1 MNILGISAYYHD
13 SAAALVRDGTI
24 IAAAQEERFTR
35 NKNDSEFPTN
45 AVRWCLAEA
54 GLSGNDVD
62 HIAFYDKPFL
72 KFERLI
78 ETYLAFVPRG
88 FSQFRTAL
96 PVWIGE
102 KFFQKNVLQRELAA
116 IDDDLGD
123 SSKLLFAEHHFS
135 HAASCFYPSPFEA
148 AAFLTM
154 DGVGEWTTTSAG
166 VGHGNKLEITQEIP
180 FPHSLGLLYAAFTYY
195 TGFKVNAD
203 EYKVMGLAPYGEP
216 IYAKTILDKLIDLK
230 PDGSF
235 RLAVEYFDYCTGLT
249 MTNSRFDALFGG
261 PPRKSDARLTKH
273 HMDLAASLQAVTE
286 EAVLRL
292 TRSLARETGLAN
304 LCLAGGVALN
314 CVANGKVLR
323 DGAFK
328 DIWIQPA
335 AGDAGGAVGAALAAY
350 HHHRGQPR
358 RVNNAPDGM
367 SGAYLGPAYSAAE
380 IRRCLNQ
387 AGAVYRELD
396 DIALFDEVVQALI
409 DQKVVGWFQGR
420 MEFGPRALGNR
431 SILGDARSPRL
442 QRELNMQIKYR
453 ESFRPFAPAVLREDV
468 AEYFELDCDSPY
480 MLLVAPV
487 KRSRQ
492 IAMTPEQQ
500 QLEGIQKLNVP
511 RSDIPAVTHVDYSAR
526 VQTVHRSTNERFD
539 QLLRAFRARTGNSV
553 LVNTS
558 FNVRDEPI
566 VCTPQDAYRCFMACE
581 MDVLVMGN
589 AILRKEDQLPALP
602 ASAPRGDR
610 LFPSRLLTGMKPP
623 GAAEDGSLE
632 RIEGAFR
639 CPKTGRIYS
648 DRDGVPSLLA
658 GIDAN
663 DVDPV
668 TGKVKAFYE
677 QFPFPNY
684 DGVQEFGDL
693 VNRGQKNAFA
703 KRLLDAIGHNKL
715 ILECGCGTG
724 QMSHFL
730 SLNNN
735 HVLGIDLS
743 LSSLKLAV
751 EHKLRNEVPRV
762 AFAQMNIFDLGVKDN
777 AFDVVISNGVLHHT
791 KDARLAFASI
801 VRKVKPGGIVVVGLY
816 NQIARLPTLVRSKF
830 IGLLGPKIDYVVR
843 NRIRDRNK
851 AEIWIRD
858 QYYNPHETWHS
869 IDEVM
874 DWFRENRVDY
884 LNCDPPIVGA
894 ANGGSASMFASTDP
908 KSKMHRVFTQW
919 SWLTSI
925 SSEGALFVLVG
936 QRQR

>member
-13 SAAALVRDGTI
+13 SAAALVRDGVI
-24 IAAAQEERFTR
+24 AAAAQEERFTR
-35 NKNDSEFPTN
+35 TKNDSEFPTK

-54 GLSGNDVD
+54 GISGKDVD
-62 HIAFYDKPFL
+62 HVAFYDKPFL

-78 ETYLAFVPRG
+78 ETYLAFAPHG
-88 FSQFRTAL
+88 FSSFRTAL

-123 SSKLLFAEHHFS
+123 ASKLLFTEHHFS
-135 HAASCFYPSPFEA
+135 HAASCFYPSPFEQ

-166 VGHGNKLEITQEIP
+166 VGHGRELEITQEIP

-195 TGFKVNAD
+195 TGFKINAD
-203 EYKVMGLAPYGEP
+203 EYKVMGLAPYGDP
-216 IYAKTILDKLIDLK
+216 IYAKIILDELIDLK

-235 RLAVEYFDYCTGLT
+235 RLALEYFDYCTGLT
-249 MTNSRFDALFGG
+249 MTNHKFDALFGG
-261 PPRKSDARLTKH
+261 PPRKSDERLTKR
-273 HMDLAASLQAVTE
+273 HMDLAASIQAVTE

-292 TRSLARETGLAN
+292 TRAIAKETSLAN

-328 DIWIQPA
+328 NIWIQPA

-350 HHHRGQPR
+350 HLHRGQPR
-358 RVNNAPDGM
+358 RVNNQPDGM
-367 SGAYLGPAYSAAE
+367 SGAYLGPAYSDDE
-380 IRRCLNQ
+380 IRRCLNA
-387 AGAVYRELD
+387 AGAVYHEID
-396 DIALFDEVVQALI
+396 DDALFDEVVGALI
-409 DQKVVGWFQGR
+409 DQKIVGWFQGR

-431 SILGDARSPRL
+431 SILGDARSPKL

-453 ESFRPFAPAVLREDV
+453 ESFRPFAPAVPREDV
-468 AEYFELDCDSPY
+468 SEYFDLDCDSPY

-487 KRSRQ
+487 KHSRQ
-492 IAMTPEQQ
+492 IAMTPDQQ
-500 QLEGIQKLNVP
+500 KLEGIQKLNVP

-526 VQTVHRSTNERFD
+526 VQTVHRSTNERFYR
-539 QLLRAFRARTGNSV
+539 LLRAFHKRTGNSV

-566 VCTPQDAYRCFMACE
+566 VCTPEDAYRCFMACE
-581 MDVLVMGN
+581 MDVLVVGN
-589 AILRKEDQLPALP
+589 AILRKVDQLPPLP
-602 ASAPRGDR
+602 ASAPRGDQ
-610 LFPSRLLTGMKPP
+610 LFPSRLLMCMKPP
-623 GAAEDGSLE
+623 GAADHTSLE

-639 CPKTGRIYS
+639 CMKTGRIYP
-648 DRDGVPSLLA
+648 DQDGVPSLLA
-658 GIDAN
+658 GIEGS
-663 DVDPV
+663 DVDPI
-668 TGKVKAFYE
+668 TGRMKAFYE
-677 QFPFPNY
+677 EFPFPNY

-693 VNRGQKNAFA
+693 VNRGQKNPFG
-703 KRLLDAIGHNKL
+703 KRLLDAIGYNKL

-751 EHKLRNEVPRV
+751 EHKLRNEVPRA
-762 AFAQMNIFDLGVKDN
+762 AFAQMNIFELGVKDN
-777 AFDVVISNGVLHHT
+777 TFDVVISSGVLHHT
-791 KDARLAFASI
+791 KDARQAFASI

-816 NQIARLPTLVRSKF
+816 NQIARAPTLVRSKL
-830 IGLLGPKIDYVVR
+830 IGFLGPKIDYVVR

-851 AEIWIRD
+851 AEIWIKD

-869 IDEVM
+869 IDEIM
-874 DWFRENRVDY
+874 GWFRENNVAY
-884 LNCDPPIVGA
+884 LNCDPPIIGT
-894 ANGGSASMFASTDP
+894 ANNGKSDMFAMTDS
-908 KSKMHRVFTQW
+908 KSKMHRVLTQL

-925 SSEGALFVLVG
+925 SSEGALFVLIG
-936 QRQR
+936 QRKP